1 MGQIENKQQDG
12 FNINKYIKEKWSKLG
27 SVIYRPEAK
36 SSLPSIV
43 SCELGMAF
51 TLINGWKIFLLI
63 VYHDTWQFF
72 KILISIFTNS
82 FTGTQPC
89 QIIYIQ
95 PMAAFA
101 LNNIVE

>member
-12 FNINKYIKEKWSKLG
+12 CNINKYIKEKWSKLG

-51 TLINGWKIFLLI
+51 TLING
-63 VYHDTWQFF
+63 
-72 KILISIFTNS
+72 
-82 FTGTQPC
+82 
-89 QIIYIQ
+89 
-95 PMAAFA
+95 
-101 LNNIVE
+101 